1 MKKYLFSLLAI
12 VSLGF
17 LVSCSTKTNEEKARE
32 LIEPEIKSNLI
43 KPESYELAQIKLDSC
58 FSDSQYNPE
67 VLTFAINVAKLYREY
82 KEFVSDA
89 EKAESSMTIYAPSYG
104 YQSAHDKQQYKIHK
118 AEMEK
123 AQRRAADKRDQI
135 IKLYKDNKDFL
146 IGMKSGKLRVGHEFI
161 AWAVTFGY
169 RAETAGGMKTMGGAL
184 YYLNKDMTE
193 IIHRFTEDDMK
204 DMQSTDLQD
213 INYEFEDELKEIFG
227 EY

>member
-67 VLTFAINVAKLYREY
+67 VLTFAMNVAKLYREY

-89 EKAESSMTIYAPSYG
+89 EDAESSMTIYAPSYG
-104 YQSAHDKQQYKIHK
+104 YQSAHGKQQ
-118 AEMEK
+118 
-123 AQRRAADKRDQI
+123 
-135 IKLYKDNKDFL
+135 
-146 IGMKSGKLRVGHEFI
+146 
-161 AWAVTFGY
+161 
-169 RAETAGGMKTMGGAL
+169 
-184 YYLNKDMTE
+184 
-193 IIHRFTEDDMK
+193 
-204 DMQSTDLQD
+204 
-213 INYEFEDELKEIFG
+213 
-227 EY
+227 

>member
-1 MKKYLFSLLAI
+1 MKKLIFSLLAI

-32 LIEPEIKSNLI
+32 LIEPEIKANLI

-67 VLTFAINVAKLYREY
+67 VLTFAMNVAKLYREY

-89 EKAESSMTIYAPSYG
+89 EDAESSMTIYAPSYG
-104 YQSAHDKQQYKIHK
+104 YQSTHSKQQYKLHK

-123 AQRRAADKRDQI
+123 AQRRAADKKDQI

-184 YYLNKDMTE
+184 YYLNKDITE

>member
-1 MKKYLFSLLAI
+1 MKKLIFSLLAI

-89 EKAESSMTIYAPSYG
+89 EDAESSMTIYAPSYG
-104 YQSAHDKQQYKIHK
+104 YQSTHSKQQYKLHK

-123 AQRRAADKRDQI
+123 AQRRAADKKDQI

-161 AWAVTFGY
+161 AWTVTFGY

>member
-1 MKKYLFSLLAI
+1 MKKLIFSLLAI

-17 LVSCSTKTNEEKARE
+17 LVSCSTKTNEAKARE
-32 LIEPEIKSNLI
+32 LIEPEIKANLI

-67 VLTFAINVAKLYREY
+67 VLTFAMNVAKLYREY

-89 EKAESSMTIYAPSYG
+89 EDAESSMTIYAPSYG
-104 YQSAHDKQQYKIHK
+104 YQSTHSKQQYKLHK

-123 AQRRAADKRDQI
+123 AQRRAADKKDQI
-135 IKLYKDNKDFL
+135 IQLYKDNKDFL

-213 INYEFEDELKEIFG
+213 INYEFENELKEIFG

>member
-1 MKKYLFSLLAI
+1 MKKLIFSLLAI

-32 LIEPEIKSNLI
+32 LIEPEIKANLI

-67 VLTFAINVAKLYREY
+67 VLTFAMNVAKLYREY

-89 EKAESSMTIYAPSYG
+89 EDAESSMTIYAPSYG
-104 YQSAHDKQQYKIHK
+104 YQSTHSKQQYKLHK

-123 AQRRAADKRDQI
+123 AQRRAADKKDQI

-146 IGMKSGKLRVGHEFI
+146 IGMKSGKLRVGHKFI

-213 INYEFEDELKEIFG
+213 INYEFENELKEIFG

>member
-1 MKKYLFSLLAI
+1 MKKLIFSLLAI

-67 VLTFAINVAKLYREY
+67 VLTFAMNVAKLYREY

-89 EKAESSMTIYAPSYG
+89 EDAESSMTIYAPSYG
-104 YQSAHDKQQYKIHK
+104 YQSTHSKQQYKLHK

-123 AQRRAADKRDQI
+123 AQRRAADKKDQI
-135 IKLYKDNKDFL
+135 IQLYKDNKDFL
-146 IGMKSGKLRVGHEFI
+146 IGMKSGKHEFI

-184 YYLNKDMTE
+184 YYLNKDITE

-204 DMQSTDLQD
+204 DMQSTDLQN